1 MYSSYLNKGNLTL
14 KEACFIFEEAE
25 KLLSSSD
32 SNDNNM
38 SANEIISKA
47 QLAGN
52 TRYLAY
58 KEEVKAKEKAER
70 AKDPGRMLLQNEI
83 DKFKKEYDEFKRL
96 SGNVEHDITA
106 IPDNIAVPEWMLRI
120 TSAFRISESNLLS
133 RVLIQIDP
141 QTGCDQWGYPV
152 KSPET
157 RESYTLEKMQFIFE
171 EAEKLL
177 LSESL
182 LSVDAIKDRA
192 KQYGSSRYDGYCKE
206 IRDKRRELEREE
218 ARIALKQK
226 RKAEEEKK
234 RVQEE
239 ERQRS
244 IHLSSFTGV
253 KNLVRVANGQGKYM

>member
-1 MYSSYLNKGNLTL
+1 
-14 KEACFIFEEAE
+14 
-25 KLLSSSD
+25 
-32 SNDNNM
+32 M
-38 SANEIISKA
+38 SAKEIISKA

-70 AKDPGRMLLQNEI
+70 AKDPGRMLLQKEI

-96 SGNVEHDITA
+96 SGNVEHGITA

-120 TSAFRISESNLLS
+120 TSAYRINESNLMV

-152 KSPET
+152 KPPET

-182 LSVDAIKDRA
+182 LSLDAIKDRA
-192 KQYGSSRYDGYCKE
+192 KQNGSSRYDGYCKE

-218 ARIALKQK
+218 ALIALEKERKAEEEK